1 MIFYGAC
8 QKVWKIPTDQV
19 FSVAPQNCCPSLP
32 PSDPDPSSD
41 SSSVLSFCLELCSL
55 SFHLVWAW
63 SSSTPAGW
71 WLSMSLSLR
80 ALTLTQGISLF
91 SGCSFGIK
99 LSSHKD
105 LTQSCLS
112 LWVGHV
118 MLTWLVCLIWWI
130 AANSGSDLF
139 TTIDVWMV
147 GVADTG
153 TNLLLLLHWPTHW
166 CFPSL
171 LYFWQILLFKRQ
183 LPDVSYH
190 DM

>member
-1 MIFYGAC
+1 MKDSNWSSIQCCSSELLPLSPPFRPWPFIWLIISPVILSGALQPVISPC
-8 QKVWKIPTDQV
+8 VSLKQQHTSWVVTQHVTEPPCSHSDTGNLTVLRLQLWHKTFIPQR
-19 FSVAPQNCCPSLP
+19 
-32 PSDPDPSSD
+32 SD
-41 SSSVLSFCLELCSL
+41 SEL
-55 SFHLVWAW
+55 F
-63 SSSTPAGW
+63 
-71 WLSMSLSLR
+71 
-80 ALTLTQGISLF
+80 I
-91 SGCSFGIK
+91 
-99 LSSHKD
+99 
-105 LTQSCLS
+105 S